1 MKIICKSS
9 IELSDNEWIEITDSF
24 KANFPKD
31 LNWQNLKRYFLN
43 SYLGYAYHSLVI
55 NEQGRIVGHTAFIP
69 KYYYLQGEK
78 IFMAQSGS
86 TFIDKEYRTDLLLYR
101 KLYDALKIYV
111 SEKGVQF
118 ILIVPNKA
126 AYTYTDRILKAK
138 NISPLDYY
146 IFPSTGFY
154 SRGGSFLGMI
164 FWPLKMINAVVFS
177 AVLKLIGW
185 RIKFAPNKN
194 SISNRLQIYRGNE
207 FEKSRYY
214 NERDYVQIQKKE
226 LKYIL
231 NTKTEKGIKTSY
243 LMHFEYKGRQDFR
256 ALEKSISHMLF
267 SKNSPELIVLIG
279 YYEWL
284 MGSILK
290 LPMKYQP
297 QKFPLMIDPI
307 SLPKEKIEFLLKRE
321 NWKFSLENFDVR

>member
-1 MKIICKSS
+1 MIIICKSS

-24 KANFPKD
+24 KSNFSND
-31 LNWQNLKRYFLN
+31 INWQNFKRYFLN
-43 SYLGYAYHSLVI
+43 SYLGYAYHSLVL

-69 KYYYLQGEK
+69 KYYYWQGEK
-78 IFMAQSGS
+78 VLMAQSGS

-126 AYTYTDRILKAK
+126 AYTYTERILKAK

-154 SRGGSFLGMI
+154 SRGGSLLGMI
-164 FWPLKMINAVVFS
+164 FWPLKMVHAVVFS
-177 AVLKLIGW
+177 AVLKLIGCW
-185 RIKFAPNKN
+185 LKLVPNKN
-194 SISNRLQIYRGNE
+194 SISEQLQIFRGND

-214 NERDYVQIQKKE
+214 NERDYVGVQHKE
-226 LKYIL
+226 LKYFL
-231 NTKTEKGIKTSY
+231 NTKTEKGIKTAY
-243 LMHFEYKGRQDFR
+243 LMHFEYKGRQDFT
-256 ALEKSISHMLF
+256 ALEKAISHMLF
-267 SKNSPELIVLIG
+267 SKNAPELIVMIG

-284 MGSILK
+284 MGSIFK

-297 QKFPLMIDPI
+297 QKFPLMIDTMN
-307 SLPKEKIEFLLKRE
+307 LPKEKIEFLLERE